1 MRAWGLCGL
10 SSSCFVSHMC
20 RRVFGIGIRLER
32 LQMMRSRKV
41 EPYTEA
47 MERGVMKTKLLLCF
61 CLHHICSCSGL
72 VGGNFG
78 CGFASLDML
87 LCGLVC

>member
-20 RRVFGIGIRLER
+20 RRNFGIGIRLER

-47 MERGVMKTKLLLCF
+47 MERGVMKTNQSFQIVTMFLPPSYLFLLW
-61 CLHHICSCSGL
+61 
-72 VGGNFG
+72 VGGW
-78 CGFASLDML
+78 
-87 LCGLVC
+87 